1 MQLKFLN
8 CLFVF
13 SFLQASFS
21 QTVVNGDF
29 DLLAFG
35 WGCSPEAS
43 FFETTYGGSD
53 PDCWQ

>member
-53 PDCWQ
+53 PDC